1 MEKRTVANKNEVREL
16 AYKAIDE
23 LKIEGHVNVGRI
35 AEGIVFEN
43 SETGFSVVVRAIAK
57 EADFD
62 GEFEATEYENEQ
74 ARKALEKIAKAEKT
88 KKAKAKKDAEQ
99 AKAEAKTEGD
109 KSGLTA
115 GQLRFAKEKAEYE
128 AELKAKVEAKD
139 KAEILA

>member
-99 AKAEAKTEGD
+99 AKE
-109 KSGLTA
+109 
-115 GQLRFAKEKAEYE
+115 KEVKGE
-128 AELKAKVEAKD
+128 
-139 KAEILA
+139 